1 MRKLTFE
8 EINSI
13 TFGAVKITQEEDGVH
28 FFKCTDKQNAAWK
41 ALSEVLGSRA
51 LTTTGVHMEFV
62 TDSQKLRFL
71 FTGGGKFDLWIDG
84 VLMQK
89 ILMDQHRKEGTV
101 PEIEL
106 GEGEKKI
113 MIALPSHSV
122 GILDYVEID
131 EVAFVRPTEFKT
143 KMLFIGDSITQGVL
157 VDEDSYCA
165 SGGALDPRQRQCY
178 ADDACG
184 TYAWYTAEALGLRPI
199 IMGYGAVGATRA
211 GSGEVPPAP
220 EAYPYNFTRSP
231 ITRPTP
237 DFVLVNHGANDRGAT
252 AETYREKYSE
262 LLDRIRESAPNAKIV
277 SLSAFCGGQRDALEG
292 LIREYN
298 EKNGTDI
305 LFVDSTGWVP
315 VEPLHPIRSDHK
327 KISEHLAPILKKHFN
342 I

>member
-13 TFGAVKITQEEDGVH
+13 TFGAVKITKEEDGVH

-131 EVAFVRPTEFKT
+131 EVAFVRPAEFKT
-143 KMLFIGDSITQGVL
+143 KMLFIGDSITQGYNA
-157 VDEDSYCA
+157 DYDSLSYA
-165 SGGALDPRQRQCY
+165 YRTAMYYDAEYVIQGIGGAFYHESTFDEIPFDADTVIVAYGTNDFGRSKSIDEIYGHADKFLAQVKEYYDGKRLVALSPIWR
-178 ADDACG
+178 ADDQDRACG
-184 TYAWYTAEALGLRPI
+184 SFKDACDAVKNAAKANGFEVIDGMGL
-199 IMGYGAVGATRA
+199 
-211 GSGEVPPAP
+211 VPH
-220 EAYPYNFTRSP
+220 
-231 ITRPTP
+231 ITE
-237 DFVLVNHGANDRGAT
+237 FF
-252 AETYREKYSE
+252 K
-262 LLDRIRESAPNAKIV
+262 
-277 SLSAFCGGQRDALEG
+277 DAH
-292 LIREYN
+292 
-298 EKNGTDI
+298 
-305 LFVDSTGWVP
+305 
-315 VEPLHPIRSDHK
+315 LHPNDLGFGLYAENLIK
-327 KISEHLAPILKKHFN
+327 ALN
-342 I
+342 N